1 MVKVYSLNTLG
12 VLTIDRYIFIKKPLH
27 YPLIMT
33 PRKTWMLLLSALLGA
48 LGFAFLSA
56 SVIKVSLKF
65 TKNILPSYVILAA
78 DLVCQWTD
86 LFMGLS
92 VSWLVPYN
100 DISNCVYIISYC
112 DCGLFNYVAKI

>member
-1 MVKVYSLNTLG
+1 
-12 VLTIDRYIFIKKPLH
+12 
-27 YPLIMT
+27 MT
-33 PRKTWMLLLSALLGA
+33 PCKTWMLLLSALLGA